1 MTARRTRSPLT
12 EPPTQRQQAEAA
24 PLTPAA
30 PEDRPADAPAQQLP
44 VGPLAFLCTAF
55 FSVGVLL
62 LSWAPTALAMALTS
76 LPGCK

>member
-30 PEDRPADAPAQQLP
+30 PEGRPADAPAQPLP
-44 VGPLAFLCTAF
+44 VGLLALS

-62 LSWAPTALAMALTS
+62 LSWAPTALALALTS